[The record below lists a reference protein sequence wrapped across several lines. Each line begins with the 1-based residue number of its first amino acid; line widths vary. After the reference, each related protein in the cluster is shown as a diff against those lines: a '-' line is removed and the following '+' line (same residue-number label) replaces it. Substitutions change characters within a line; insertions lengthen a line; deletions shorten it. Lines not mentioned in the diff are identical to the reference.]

1 MQKHHFTIPEN
12 LHGVRLDKAASE
24 LSGLTRS
31 RIQQLIK
38 SGDVLVGGSA
48 RDGSKSIST
57 GDELIINIPPSI
69 DTRMRP
75 SDIPLN
81 IVYEDD
87 DLLVI
92 NKQAGLTVH
101 PGAGQH
107 TDTMANALLT
117 HCGDSLSGIGGV
129 TRPGIVHRLDRDTSG
144 LMIVAKNDIAHVS
157 LSEQI
162 ASREL
167 KRVYHAI
174 VWGTIIP
181 HSGTI
186 TTNIDRSLRDRTL
199 MQVVKAGGKIAI
211 THYKTLKILGQASL
225 VECRLETGRTHQIRV
240 HMSHVGH
247 SVFGDQS
254 YGHNARKIAQYYK
267 GEVGEELKLFKRQAL
282 HSHFIEFTHPVSGE
296 TISFSS
302 ELPED
307 MKAVIEKLVIAAS

>member
-1 MQKHHFTIPEN
+1 MQKHHFTIPEH
-12 LHGVRLDKAASE
+12 LHGSRLDKAASE
-24 LSGLTRS
+24 LSNMTRS
-31 RIQQLIK
+31 RVQQLIK
-38 SGDVLVGGSA
+38 SGDVLVNGSA
-48 RDGSKSIST
+48 REGAKPVIT
-57 GDELIINIPPSI
+57 GDEIIVNVPPPV
-69 DTRMRP
+69 DTTMRP
-75 SDIPLN
+75 SDLPLD

-144 LMIVAKNDIAHVS
+144 LMMVAKNDVAHVS

-162 ASREL
+162 ASRDL

-199 MQVVKAGGKIAI
+199 MQVVKNGGKVAT
-211 THYKTLKILGQASL
+211 THYKTLKILGEASL

-247 SVFGDQS
+247 SVLGDQS
-254 YGHNARKIAQYYK
+254 YGHNARKLAQCYK

-282 HSHFIEFTHPVSGE
+282 HSQYIEFTHPVTGK
-296 TISFSS
+296 TMSFTS

-307 MKAVIEKLVIAAS
+307 MQNIARKLVN